1 MSTSTGEVL
10 HLYVGSY
17 TEAPSPAPAPRG
29 EGISVFSFSE
39 RTGALD
45 LVGGVPAIN
54 PSYLAL
60 NASGTH
66 LYAVQERSL
75 AGGPAVCAYRMDA
88 ASSLPVLLN
97 AQPLP
102 DGYPCHL
109 AVSPDGRELAV
120 ACYEGGSVCLLPI
133 AEGGHVGAVR
143 QVLRA
148 SGSGPHPVRQ
158 RGPHAHMV
166 DYLDGDSLLTSDLGT
181 DSLRA
186 YRRDGAA
193 WSLDGVIALP
203 PGSGTRHFAR
213 HPDGTHLAVV
223 GELTGVVSLVRRHHG
238 RWELVASVRTLPADH
253 AGSIS
258 AAAIRFSPDGGEI
271 YVSHRGGNAIARLDC
286 QADGGNLQLR
296 ERIPCAGR
304 CPRDFILSPGGKWL
318 LAVGQDSSTIEVFRR
333 EGRGG
338 AWIAQQTFPLGTPV
352 CLVG

>member
-1 MSTSTGEVL
+1 
-10 HLYVGSY
+10 
-17 TEAPSPAPAPRG
+17 
-29 EGISVFSFSE
+29 
-39 RTGALD
+39 
-45 LVGGVPAIN
+45 
-54 PSYLAL
+54 
-60 NASGTH
+60 
-66 LYAVQERSL
+66 
-75 AGGPAVCAYRMDA
+75 
-88 ASSLPVLLN
+88 
-97 AQPLP
+97 
-102 DGYPCHL
+102 
-109 AVSPDGRELAV
+109 
-120 ACYEGGSVCLLPI
+120 
-133 AEGGHVGAVR
+133 
-143 QVLRA
+143 
-148 SGSGPHPVRQ
+148 
-158 RGPHAHMV
+158 MV